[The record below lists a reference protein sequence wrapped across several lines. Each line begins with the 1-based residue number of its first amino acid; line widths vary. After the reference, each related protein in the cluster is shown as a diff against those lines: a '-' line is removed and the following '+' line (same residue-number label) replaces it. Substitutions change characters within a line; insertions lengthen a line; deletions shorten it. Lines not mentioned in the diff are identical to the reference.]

1 MEPITTTPGGT
12 TDRAIVGVFDDRSAA
27 ERAVEALYGAG
38 FSDQHIGF
46 VIRGADDVRGG
57 MIVDAEGTKDGKGA
71 VTGAVTGGMLGGIL
85 AAAIAV
91 LIPGVG
97 PVVAG
102 GVMAAFFGGAIAG
115 TAVGGIFG
123 AMQGL
128 GVSEDEAK
136 YYEKEFQ
143 SGRAIVAVKA
153 GARASDAAAIL
164 RKHGGY
170 DLQNRP
176 IADVHHSVGVE
187 GDAARHPEIARH
199 LLVRAIV
206 RHPIDGPVEAA
217 RHVQGSV
224 RTEGH

>member
-1 MEPITTTPGGT
+1 MEPITPTPDGT

-123 AMQGL
+123 AMKGL
-128 GVSEDEAK
+128 GISEDEARF
-136 YYEKEFQ
+136 YEKEFQ

-153 GARASDAAAIL
+153 GNRSAEAADI
-164 RKHGGY
+164 
-170 DLQNRP
+170 
-176 IADVHHSVGVE
+176 
-187 GDAARHPEIARH
+187 
-199 LLVRAIV
+199 LVRSGGRGVHAEL
-206 RHPIDGPVEAA
+206 HSPIQTDGVFSTP
-217 RHVQGSV
+217 
-224 RTEGH
+224 

>member
-1 MEPITTTPGGT
+1 MDPIIPTSGGASE
-12 TDRAIVGVFDDRSAA
+12 RAIVSVFDDRGAA
-27 ERAVEALYGAG
+27 ERAIDALFQAG
-38 FSDQHIGF
+38 FSDHHVGF

-71 VTGAVTGGMLGGIL
+71 MTGAVTGGMLGGIL

-128 GVSEDEAK
+128 GVSEDEAR

-153 GARASDAAAIL
+153 GTRSAEAADVL
-164 RKHGGY
+164 VRHGG
-170 DLQNRP
+170 RS
-176 IADVHHSVGVE
+176 VH
-187 GDAARHPEIARH
+187 
-199 LLVRAIV
+199 
-206 RHPIDGPVEAA
+206 VEA
-217 RHVQGSV
+217 HSPIQTDGVFS
-224 RTEGH
+224 TP

>member
-1 MEPITTTPGGT
+1 MDSLKPTAGSALE
-12 TDRAIVGVFDDRSAA
+12 RAIVSTFDDRGAA
-27 ERAVEALYGAG
+27 ERAIDALYQAG
-38 FSDQHIGF
+38 FSEHHVGF

-57 MIVDAEGTKDGKGA
+57 MIVDADGTKDGKGA
-71 VTGAVTGGMLGGIL
+71 MTGAVTGGMLGGIL

-91 LIPGVG
+91 LIPGIG

-128 GVSEDEAK
+128 GVSEDEAR

-153 GARASDAAAIL
+153 GARSAEAADIL
-164 RKHGGY
+164 VRHGGRSVHSEA
-170 DLQNRP
+170 NSP
-176 IADVHHSVGVE
+176 IQTDGVFST
-187 GDAARHPEIARH
+187 P
-199 LLVRAIV
+199 
-206 RHPIDGPVEAA
+206 
-217 RHVQGSV
+217 
-224 RTEGH
+224 